1 MYEVTPQEL
10 MVFVVLGFALGIFA
24 SVYLSRLFEVVHM
37 WRLLREVVAH
47 SLLMCT
53 TIIEDVEFLK
63 EVKRKQMKQ
72 SDFTDEQIRRFE
84 EVDDRVMTNWKDSII
99 VALIAT
105 SPPRFR
111 TLMPFTNWKEA
122 IRFLEE
128 SNKADIIKRKE
139 NYDL

>member
-1 MYEVTPQEL
+1 

-122 IRFLEE
+122 TRFLEE

>member
-1 MYEVTPQEL
+1 